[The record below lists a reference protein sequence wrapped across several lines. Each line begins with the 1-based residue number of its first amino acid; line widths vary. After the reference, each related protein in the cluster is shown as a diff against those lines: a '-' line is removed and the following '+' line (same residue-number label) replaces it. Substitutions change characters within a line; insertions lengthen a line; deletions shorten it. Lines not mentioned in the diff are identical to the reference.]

1 MLRNPYCLHR
11 LAWLFLLK
19 MGIGDVK
26 GGKAVEEEGR
36 DRAYLNSQ
44 SSRDKTSNW
53 SDWRCEFEFEFEVES
68 RWRLIE

>member
-1 MLRNPYCLHR
+1 
-11 LAWLFLLK
+11 